1 MKHQVKTETLK
12 NGARVLW
19 IDVPSA
25 KYVICDFHF
34 EAGYRYARPEQYD
47 LPHVLEHLFV
57 TPKGWNEA
65 DFLSELI
72 KNGAYYGAWTNDQL
86 VRYEFQAPKFDW
98 ERVMDL
104 VISALDNPKFEPEYF
119 KKELSIVETE
129 LEDCLNHHSRL
140 IYPVY
145 AQATGIAAQTYAD
158 RLKNLKNIT
167 LADIQA
173 YYPQFFTTDNLD
185 VVICGDLQQIKA
197 KLKGK
202 IEALQLPRGQRQRL
216 LYERRH
222 GGSHLVYKKD
232 VQNIDFTFVSILER
246 KMTIRENTAM
256 RFAIFAL
263 FSSAKSRIYSKARE
277 RGIVYSI
284 CGGRYN
290 TEKSADFY
298 IDGEVS
304 HKNAQDLF
312 KLVASELQKVI
323 KSGFTESEIERA
335 RQAMLGDLSME
346 DVTPRGMYN
355 FYRGRYWDF
364 GELDDFNDYE
374 QLVQSVTLDEVN
386 QIARE
391 FIASEKK
398 VLVAVSDCEAEE
410 IEKLGAVLGIAPV

>member
-1 MKHQVKTETLK
+1 MEHQVKTETLK

-19 IDVPSA
+19 IDVPSS

-104 VISALDNPKFEPEYF
+104 VISALDDPKFEPEYF

-185 VVICGDLQQIKA
+185 VVICGDLHQIKTQ
-197 KLKGK
+197 LKDK
-202 IEALQLPRGQRQRL
+202 IEALKLPRGQRQQL
-216 LYERRH
+216 LFERRH
-222 GGSHLVYKKD
+222 GGSHLVSKKD
-232 VQNIDFTFVSILER
+232 VQNIDFTFMSILDHE
-246 KMTIRENTAM
+246 MTIRQNTAM
-256 RFAIFAL
+256 GFALFAL
-263 FSSAKSRIYSKARE
+263 FSSANSRIYSKARE
-277 RGIVYSI
+277 QGIAYGVYS
-284 CGGRYN
+284 GRYN
-290 TEKSADFY
+290 TDQSADFY
-298 IDGEVS
+298 IDAEVS
-304 HKNAQDLF
+304 HKHAPALF
-312 KLVASELQKVI
+312 KLIARELQKVV
-323 KSGFTESEIERA
+323 KTGFTEAEIERA
-335 RQAMLGDLSME
+335 RQSILGNLSME
-346 DVTPRGMYN
+346 DVTPRGVYS
-355 FYRGRYWDF
+355 FYRDRYWFF
-364 GELDDFNDYE
+364 GELGDFNQYE
-374 QLVQSVTLDEVN
+374 QLVQSITLDEVN